1 MPMLDGFALLTVMTD
16 KGIDVPVIFL
26 TGSDTPEDEARGFAL
41 GAVDYMRKPVRTDVL
56 LARVARVLG
65 TTPTAT
71 E

>member
-1 MPMLDGFALLTVMTD
+1 MPDTGSV
-16 KGIDVPVIFL
+16 VPAICGP
-26 TGSDTPEDEARGFAL
+26 GSDTPEDEARGFAL